1 MKPDVSIALKNIVLK
16 KLMNNSYGVKAGEMS
31 IVTSGRSN
39 GKSNSQSMMIEYL
52 NQQIK
57 DVNEYQRQG
66 YIPIYLDSSSATRKK
81 MIEWCKENC
90 KYHFY
95 VAGQLFM
102 FESNDDA
109 VFFAT
114 VW

>member
-1 MKPDVSIALKNIVLK
+1 MKTDVSIALKNIVLK

-52 NQQIK
+52 KQQIK
-57 DVNEYQRQG
+57 EVNEYKNMG
-66 YIPIYLDSSSATRKK
+66 YTPVYLDSNSATRKE
-81 MIEWCKENC
+81 MIEWCKDNC
-90 KYHFY
+90 KSPFY
-95 VAGQLFM
+95 VAGPLFM
-102 FESNDDA
+102 FEDNDDA
-109 VFFAT
+109 LFFAT